1 LPLFIAEKQMLC
13 PFPLYQILLSSKIFY
28 SENLKNFTAQKS
40 PPPGDRWG
48 ASAQSADEENIVS
61 SKNSQFE
68 ANNTA
73 AGIKPPQTF
82 SIILPNLI
90 YKSKKRNLRK

>member
-1 LPLFIAEKQMLC
+1 
-13 PFPLYQILLSSKIFY
+13 
-28 SENLKNFTAQKS
+28 LKNFAAQKS

-73 AGIKPPQTF
+73 LKLNEFKLSLSFYQIF
-82 SIILPNLI
+82 SI
-90 YKSKKRNLRK
+90 S